1 MTNEIFRRLSAL
13 ALSLALL
20 LNAAPLP
27 QAFAV
32 EDDTDASSSDSADST
47 DTADKTAVTTADSDP
62 TVTAAAANAPALD
75 ATAALLVSPESDMVL
90 YEKNADEKRYPAST
104 TKIMTALLT
113 LENVSDLSVVVTAE
127 ASDFENVTSDSSNA
141 GIKVGEQVTVKDLL
155 YALMLPSANEAAYML
170 ARHVGGSWEQFVD
183 MMNERAAELGC
194 TGTHFCNPCGLHED
208 DHYTTAHD
216 LYLIAKEAMK
226 DATFRDIVSTVQH
239 RMAKTNLHEERIILT
254 TNQLIFS
261 SFQPWSY
268 ANCLGIKTGHTSQAG
283 NCFVGYAEYGD
294 AKLFSVVL
302 GCSSSSKE
310 YPTVA
315 ASFTDTKSLCQWGFE
330 NFTSKTLARQGEE
343 VTYTKV
349 KLSTDTNQVIL
360 TAKNDLVSLL
370 PRELDVKDLELQSD
384 IPEEVAA
391 PIKAGDTI
399 GSVTYTYD
407 GRDYGTVELVA
418 LNDISRSTRACSTR
432 TSSARSSRASCS
444 RYCCSPPQ
452 PSSCCI
458 SLRAL
463 SLAVSA
469 AADGAVPPA
478 RAITTAPISAA
489 TENKQKQKDRALFP
503 GSVLCFLALFVEVC
517 YNADKD
523 TSVSPRHCFQQTAG
537 GRPLPSRR
545 GVLRMGKKLLSL
557 LRVLSIRVI
566 RASSIYAK

>member
-1 MTNEIFRRLSAL
+1 MKNEILRRLSAL
-13 ALSLALL
+13 ALGLALL

-384 IPEEVAA
+384 IPEEVDA

-399 GSVTYTYD
+399 GSVTYTSD

-418 LNDISRSTRACSTR
+418 LNDISRSTVLFYADKL
-432 TSSARSSRASCS
+432 SSFFQSIVFKVLLLAAAAFFLLHIFTGLVFGGVRRRRRRRSSRS
-444 RYCCSPPQ
+444 RYNDSTYQ
-452 PSSCCI
+452 
-458 SLRAL
+458 R
-463 SLAVSA
+463 
-469 AADGAVPPA
+469 
-478 RAITTAPISAA
+478 
-489 TENKQKQKDRALFP
+489 
-503 GSVLCFLALFVEVC
+503 
-517 YNADKD
+517 
-523 TSVSPRHCFQQTAG
+523 RH
-537 GRPLPSRR
+537 R
-545 GVLRMGKKLLSL
+545 K
-557 LRVLSIRVI
+557 
-566 RASSIYAK
+566 

>member
-1 MTNEIFRRLSAL
+1 MKNEILRRLSAI
-13 ALSLALL
+13 ALGLALL

-47 DTADKTAVTTADSDP
+47 DTTDKTVVTTADNDP

-127 ASDFENVTSDSSNA
+127 ASDFENVTADSSNA
-141 GIKVGEQVTVKDLL
+141 GIKLGEQVTVKDLL

-216 LYLIAKEAMK
+216 LYRIAKQAMK

-310 YPTVA
+310 YPTIA
-315 ASFTDTKSLCQWGFE
+315 ASFTDTKSLCQWGFK

-360 TAKNDLVSLL
+360 IAKNDLVSLL
-370 PRELDVKDLELQSD
+370 PKELDVKDLELQSD

-407 GRDYGTVELVA
+407 GHDYGTVELVA
-418 LNDISRSTRACSTR
+418 LNDISRSTVLFYADKL
-432 TSSARSSRASCS
+432 SSFFQSIVFKVLLLAAAAFFLLHIFTGLVFGGVRRRRRRRSSRS
-444 RYCCSPPQ
+444 RYNDSTYQ
-452 PSSCCI
+452 
-458 SLRAL
+458 R
-463 SLAVSA
+463 
-469 AADGAVPPA
+469 
-478 RAITTAPISAA
+478 
-489 TENKQKQKDRALFP
+489 
-503 GSVLCFLALFVEVC
+503 
-517 YNADKD
+517 
-523 TSVSPRHCFQQTAG
+523 RH
-537 GRPLPSRR
+537 R
-545 GVLRMGKKLLSL
+545 K
-557 LRVLSIRVI
+557 
-566 RASSIYAK
+566 

>member
-1 MTNEIFRRLSAL
+1 MKNEILRRLSAL
-13 ALSLALL
+13 ALGLALL

-384 IPEEVAA
+384 IPEEVDA

-418 LNDISRSTRACSTR
+418 LNDISRSTVLFYADKL
-432 TSSARSSRASCS
+432 SSFFQS
-444 RYCCSPPQ
+444 
-452 PSSCCI
+452 I
-458 SLRAL
+458 VFKVLL
-463 SLAVSA
+463 LA

-489 TENKQKQKDRALFP
+489 TENKQKQKDRTLF
-503 GSVLCFLALFVEVC
+503 
-517 YNADKD
+517 
-523 TSVSPRHCFQQTAG
+523 
-537 GRPLPSRR
+537 
-545 GVLRMGKKLLSL
+545 
-557 LRVLSIRVI
+557 RVLSFAFLRYLSNSVI
-566 RASSIYAK
+566 MLTRTPRCPRGAVTDGGRSATPLREGVMRMRKKLFRILVCAAFVLDMLITYAK

>member
-239 RMAKTNLHEERIILT
+239 RMAKTNLHEERIIYT

-302 GCSSSSKE
+302 GCSDSSKE
-310 YPTVA
+310 YPSVA
-315 ASFTDTKSLCQWGFE
+315 ASFTDTKKLCQWGFE

-349 KLSTDTNQVIL
+349 KLSTDTNQLLL
-360 TAKNDLVSLL
+360 TAKADVVALL
-370 PRELDVKDLELQSD
+370 PKDLDVKELELVED
-384 IPEEVAA
+384 IPEEVKA
-391 PIKAGDTI
+391 PVKAGDPI
-399 GSVTYTYD
+399 GTATYRYNGT
-407 GRDYGTVELVA
+407 DYGTVELVA
-418 LNDISRSTRACSTR
+418 LNDISRSTVLFYADKLSTFFQSMVFKILLLAAAAFFILHIFTHILFGGVR
-432 TSSARSSRASCS
+432 RRRNRRKMRS
-444 RYCCSPPQ
+444 RYND
-452 PSSCCI
+452 
-458 SLRAL
+458 
-463 SLAVSA
+463 
-469 AADGAVPPA
+469 ADY
-478 RAITTAPISAA
+478 
-489 TENKQKQKDRALFP
+489 Q
-503 GSVLCFLALFVEVC
+503 
-517 YNADKD
+517 
-523 TSVSPRHCFQQTAG
+523 
-537 GRPLPSRR
+537 RR
-545 GVLRMGKKLLSL
+545 RRRK
-557 LRVLSIRVI
+557 
-566 RASSIYAK
+566 

>member
-1 MTNEIFRRLSAL
+1 MKNEILRRLSAL
-13 ALSLALL
+13 ALGLALL

-113 LENVSDLSVVVTAE
+113 LENVSDLSAVVTAE
-127 ASDFENVTSDSSNA
+127 ASDFENVTADSSNA
-141 GIKVGEQVTVKDLL
+141 GIKLGEQVTVKDLL

-216 LYLIAKEAMK
+216 LYRIAKQAMK

-310 YPTVA
+310 YPTI
-315 ASFTDTKSLCQWGFE
+315 ASR
-330 NFTSKTLARQGEE
+330 TLARQGEE

-418 LNDISRSTRACSTR
+418 LNDISRSTVLFYADKL
-432 TSSARSSRASCS
+432 SSFFQSIVFKVLLLAAAAFFLLHIFTGLVFGGVRRRRRRRSSRS
-444 RYCCSPPQ
+444 RYNDSTYQ
-452 PSSCCI
+452 
-458 SLRAL
+458 R
-463 SLAVSA
+463 
-469 AADGAVPPA
+469 
-478 RAITTAPISAA
+478 
-489 TENKQKQKDRALFP
+489 
-503 GSVLCFLALFVEVC
+503 
-517 YNADKD
+517 
-523 TSVSPRHCFQQTAG
+523 RH
-537 GRPLPSRR
+537 R
-545 GVLRMGKKLLSL
+545 K
-557 LRVLSIRVI
+557 
-566 RASSIYAK
+566 

>member
-1 MTNEIFRRLSAL
+1 MKNEILRRLSAL
-13 ALSLALL
+13 ALGLALL

-113 LENVSDLSVVVTAE
+113 LENISDLSVVVTAE

-239 RMAKTNLHEERIILT
+239 RMAKTNLHDQPADLQLVPAVELRKLSRHQDWPHLAGRQLLRRLRRIRRRK
-254 TNQLIFS
+254 
-261 SFQPWSY
+261 
-268 ANCLGIKTGHTSQAG
+268 A
-283 NCFVGYAEYGD
+283 
-294 AKLFSVVL
+294 VL
-302 GCSSSSKE
+302 GR
-310 YPTVA
+310 
-315 ASFTDTKSLCQWGFE
+315 
-330 NFTSKTLARQGEE
+330 AR
-343 VTYTKV
+343 
-349 KLSTDTNQVIL
+349 
-360 TAKNDLVSLL
+360 LL
-370 PRELDVKDLELQSD
+370 EQLEG
-384 IPEEVAA
+384 IP
-391 PIKAGDTI
+391 D
-399 GSVTYTYD
+399 
-407 GRDYGTVELVA
+407 RRRQLH
-418 LNDISRSTRACSTR
+418 
-432 TSSARSSRASCS
+432 
-444 RYCCSPPQ
+444 RYQEP
-452 PSSCCI
+452 
-458 SLRAL
+458 
-463 SLAVSA
+463 
-469 AADGAVPPA
+469 VPVG
-478 RAITTAPISAA
+478 
-489 TENKQKQKDRALFP
+489 L
-503 GSVLCFLALFVEVC
+503 
-517 YNADKD
+517 
-523 TSVSPRHCFQQTAG
+523 
-537 GRPLPSRR
+537 
-545 GVLRMGKKLLSL
+545 
-557 LRVLSIRVI
+557 
-566 RASSIYAK
+566 

>member
-1 MTNEIFRRLSAL
+1 MKNEILRRLSAL
-13 ALSLALL
+13 ALGLALL

-47 DTADKTAVTTADSDP
+47 DTTDKTVVTTADNDP

-113 LENVSDLSVVVTAE
+113 LENVSDLSAVVTAE
-127 ASDFENVTSDSSNA
+127 ASDFENVTADSSNA

-399 GSVTYTYD
+399 V
-407 GRDYGTVELVA
+407 VC
-418 LNDISRSTRACSTR
+418 SRREICPRASPCRR
-432 TSSARSSRASCS
+432 TSA
-444 RYCCSPPQ
+444 
-452 PSSCCI
+452 I
-458 SLRAL
+458 
-463 SLAVSA
+463 A
-469 AADGAVPPA
+469 AARIRCAGPTARISQHGAGSTKHNF
-478 RAITTAPISAA
+478 RRQAA
-489 TENKQKQKDRALFP
+489 DLSTVCGLFP
-503 GSVLCFLALFVEVC
+503 VCGRFFCRIVYIRPVLC
-517 YNADKD
+517 YTIYYKIMR
-523 TSVSPRHCFQQTAG
+523 SPRRTQHTPA
-537 GRPLPSRR
+537 
-545 GVLRMGKKLLSL
+545 
-557 LRVLSIRVI
+557 
-566 RASSIYAK
+566 A

>member
-1 MTNEIFRRLSAL
+1 MKNEILRRLSAL
-13 ALSLALL
+13 ALGLALL

-239 RMAKTNLHEERIILT
+239 RMAKTNLHEERIIYT

-302 GCSSSSKE
+302 GCSDSSKE
-310 YPTVA
+310 YPSVA
-315 ASFTDTKSLCQWGFE
+315 ASFTDTKKLCQWGFE

-349 KLSTDTNQVIL
+349 KLSTDTNQLLL
-360 TAKNDLVSLL
+360 TAKADVVALL
-370 PRELDVKDLELQSD
+370 PKDLDVKELELVED
-384 IPEEVAA
+384 IPEEVKA
-391 PIKAGDTI
+391 PVKAGDPI
-399 GSVTYTYD
+399 GTATYRYNGT
-407 GRDYGTVELVA
+407 DYGTVELVA
-418 LNDISRSTRACSTR
+418 LNDISRSTVLFYADKLSTFFQSMVFKILLLAAAAFFILHIFTHILFGGVR
-432 TSSARSSRASCS
+432 RRRNRRKMRS
-444 RYCCSPPQ
+444 RYND
-452 PSSCCI
+452 
-458 SLRAL
+458 
-463 SLAVSA
+463 
-469 AADGAVPPA
+469 ADY
-478 RAITTAPISAA
+478 
-489 TENKQKQKDRALFP
+489 Q
-503 GSVLCFLALFVEVC
+503 
-517 YNADKD
+517 
-523 TSVSPRHCFQQTAG
+523 
-537 GRPLPSRR
+537 RR
-545 GVLRMGKKLLSL
+545 RRRK
-557 LRVLSIRVI
+557 
-566 RASSIYAK
+566 

>member
-1 MTNEIFRRLSAL
+1 MLFRS
-13 ALSLALL
+13 
-20 LNAAPLP
+20 
-27 QAFAV
+27 
-32 EDDTDASSSDSADST
+32 
-47 DTADKTAVTTADSDP
+47 
-62 TVTAAAANAPALD
+62 ALD

-310 YPTVA
+310 YPTIA

-407 GRDYGTVELVA
+407 GRSEERRVGKECR
-418 LNDISRSTRACSTR
+418 SRW
-432 TSSARSSRASCS
+432 
-444 RYCCSPPQ
+444 SP
-452 PSSCCI
+452 
-458 SLRAL
+458 
-463 SLAVSA
+463 
-469 AADGAVPPA
+469 
-478 RAITTAPISAA
+478 
-489 TENKQKQKDRALFP
+489 
-503 GSVLCFLALFVEVC
+503 
-517 YNADKD
+517 Y
-523 TSVSPRHCFQQTAG
+523 H
-537 GRPLPSRR
+537 
-545 GVLRMGKKLLSL
+545 
-557 LRVLSIRVI
+557 
-566 RASSIYAK
+566 

>member
-1 MTNEIFRRLSAL
+1 MKNEILRRLSAL
-13 ALSLALL
+13 TLGLALL

-310 YPTVA
+310 YPTIA

-349 KLSTDTNQVIL
+349 KLSTDTNQLLL
-360 TAKNDLVSLL
+360 TAKADVVALL
-370 PRELDVKDLELQSD
+370 PKDLDVKELELVED
-384 IPEEVAA
+384 IPEEVKA
-391 PIKAGDTI
+391 PVKAGDPI
-399 GSVTYTYD
+399 GTATYRYNGTDYD
-407 GRDYGTVELVA
+407 TVELVA
-418 LNDISRSTRACSTR
+418 LNDISRSTVLFYADKL
-432 TSSARSSRASCS
+432 SSFFQSIVFKVLLLAAAAFFLLHIFTGLVFGGVRRRRRRRSSRS
-444 RYCCSPPQ
+444 RYNDSTYQ
-452 PSSCCI
+452 
-458 SLRAL
+458 R
-463 SLAVSA
+463 
-469 AADGAVPPA
+469 
-478 RAITTAPISAA
+478 
-489 TENKQKQKDRALFP
+489 
-503 GSVLCFLALFVEVC
+503 
-517 YNADKD
+517 
-523 TSVSPRHCFQQTAG
+523 RH
-537 GRPLPSRR
+537 R
-545 GVLRMGKKLLSL
+545 K
-557 LRVLSIRVI
+557 
-566 RASSIYAK
+566 